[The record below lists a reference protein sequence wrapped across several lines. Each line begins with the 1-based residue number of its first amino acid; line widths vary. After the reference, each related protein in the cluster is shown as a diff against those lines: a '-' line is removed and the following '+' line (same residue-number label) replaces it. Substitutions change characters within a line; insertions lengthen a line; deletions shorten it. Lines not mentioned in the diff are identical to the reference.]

1 MKIEK
6 YNIECFEEKID
17 LNNWK
22 RDNKFDQ
29 TPIYEGQLYD
39 IPQEVRSLFNNNII
53 VSIKKINFND
63 IKFIL
68 IYE

>member
-6 YNIECFEEKID
+6 YNVECFEEQID

-22 RDNKFDQ
+22 RDNKFNL
-29 TPIYEGQLYD
+29 TSIYEGQLYD
-39 IPQEVRSLFNNNII
+39 IPQEVRLLFSNNII
-53 VSIKKINFND
+53 VSIKRINFND
-63 IKFIL
+63 IKYIL

>member
-6 YNIECFEEKID
+6 YNVECFEEKID

-22 RDNKFDQ
+22 RDNKFNQ

-39 IPQEVRSLFNNNII
+39 ISQEVRSLFNNNII
-53 VSIKKINFND
+53 VSIKRNNFND
-63 IKFIL
+63 IKYIL

>member
-6 YNIECFEEKID
+6 YNVECFEEKID